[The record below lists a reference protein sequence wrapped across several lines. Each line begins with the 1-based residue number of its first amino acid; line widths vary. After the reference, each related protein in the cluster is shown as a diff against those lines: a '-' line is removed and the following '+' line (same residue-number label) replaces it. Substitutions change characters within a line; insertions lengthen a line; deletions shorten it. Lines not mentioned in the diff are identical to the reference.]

1 MIKFC
6 DNYKE
11 PTEDV
16 LGDGQEW
23 TLMQRDCGV
32 LENRRK
38 ELGMTQQQVADKA
51 KVQLRQYQRF
61 ENGERTI
68 ASASMRIGL
77 SICCA
82 LELDP
87 RRFIA
92 ETFDMLPVD
101 SDR

>member
-1 MIKFC
+1 MIEFY

-23 TLMQRDCGV
+23 VRIQRDCGV
-32 LENRRK
+32 LEKRRK

-51 KVQLRQYQRF
+51 RIQLRQYQRF
-61 ENGERTI
+61 ESGERDL
-68 ASASMRIGL
+68 SSSSMRIGV
-77 SICCA
+77 SVCQA

-87 RRFIA
+87 RRFVSFTYFNSI
-92 ETFDMLPVD
+92 
-101 SDR
+101 

>member
-1 MIKFC
+1 MVEFY

-16 LGDGQEW
+16 LGNGQEW
-23 TLMQRDCGV
+23 VLMQRDCGV

-51 KVQLRQYQRF
+51 KIQLRQYQRF
-61 ENGERTI
+61 ENGERAM
-68 ASASMRIGL
+68 ASASMRIGV
-77 SICCA
+77 SICHA

-87 RRFIA
+87 RRFIG
-92 ETFDMLPVD
+92 ETYN
-101 SDR
+101 